1 MKISANCNELINA
14 DKAQDNVEINGWVR
28 TKRETGGL
36 CFIEINDGSCLAN
49 LQLIIEESSKE
60 AWSTLQDITTGAS
73 IFAQGNLAVSP
84 GGNQDWELRVS
95 KVIVLGESPEN
106 YPLQKKRHSD
116 EFLRQIAHL
125 RVRTNKY
132 GAMARI
138 RSKLSFSVHEYFQR
152 HNFHY
157 VTTPII
163 TGSDCEGAGEMFNV
177 STVEEKS
184 AADAEYFFGKP
195 AALTVSGQLSVEN
208 YCLALSKVYTF
219 GPTFRAENSNTS
231 RHISEFWM
239 IEPEVAFATLED
251 NTELATD
258 FVRQMARAVQE
269 SSSEDL
275 ELFTKYVDKTLL
287 PRLETLE
294 EKEYGTISYT
304 ESIELLNKSGKNFE
318 YQPRW
323 GNDLQT
329 EHERFLTEEYF
340 KGPVFVIN
348 WPKEIK
354 PFYMRVNDDEKT
366 VSSMDLLVPI
376 VGELIGGSAREE
388 RLNVIQDRLKQM
400 NLSEEDYWW
409 YLDTRRFGSVAH
421 AGFGVGFERLMM
433 LFTGI
438 SNIRDVIPF
447 PRTPKSLEF

>member
-1 MKISANCNELINA
+1 MKISADCNKLINA

-60 AWSTLQDITTGAS
+60 AWSVIKNITTGAS
-73 IFAQGNLAVSP
+73 IFAQGNLAASP
-84 GGNQDWELRVS
+84 GGNQDWELRVF

-152 HNFHY
+152 HKFHY

-177 STVEEKS
+177 STVEEKTEI
-184 AADAEYFFGKP
+184 DAEYFFGKP

-251 NTELATD
+251 NIELATD
-258 FVRQMARAVQE
+258 FVRHMARSVQD
-269 SSSEDL
+269 SSLEDL
-275 ELFTKYVDKTLL
+275 ALFAKYVDKTLMH
-287 PRLETLE
+287 RLEILE
-294 EKEYGTISYT
+294 GEKYETISYT
-304 ESIELLNKSGKNFE
+304 DSIELLNKSGKKFE
-318 YQPRW
+318 YQPKW
-323 GNDLQT
+323 GTDLQT

-340 KGPVFVIN
+340 KRPVFVIN

-354 PFYMRVNDDEKT
+354 PFYMRINDDEKT

-388 RLNVIQDRLKQM
+388 RLSEIRDRLEEM

-409 YLDTRRFGSVAH
+409 YLDTRRFGSAAH